1 VKSCPVTFLSHGCD
15 LAEGHPEELGH
26 VCLEPRYDEFP
37 EQGQWCDIAYAV
49 TFSSICSR
57 IEHGDPR
64 CDT

>member
-1 VKSCPVTFLSHGCD
+1 VKNCFVTFLSHGCD

-37 EQGQWCDIAYAV
+37 EQGSYHDPV